1 MLIHVITCKSWSC
14 DLSQTQQVDNRENG
28 SKICAK
34 AMPHWNDRPGIELPR
49 SVLFHMSPT
58 RKKSLKRRDDSKNQR
73 WSARV
78 TKHSNALDLESKIF
92 KSTNPRRIARS
103 LKRSAQASKR
113 RKGTPYQS
121 AMSMLNFYIN
131 RAGKSLSQKQK
142 RVLERAKD
150 ELRDVF
156 GRA

>member
-1 MLIHVITCKSWSC
+1 M
-14 DLSQTQQVDNRENG
+14 
-28 SKICAK
+28 
-34 AMPHWNDRPGIELPR
+34 R
-49 SVLFHMSPT
+49 S
-58 RKKSLKRRDDSKNQR
+58 RKKSSKRRGDSKSRR

-78 TKHSNALDLESKIF
+78 TKQSNALDLESKIF
-92 KSTNPRRIARS
+92 KSTNPRRIALS

>member
-1 MLIHVITCKSWSC
+1 
-14 DLSQTQQVDNRENG
+14 
-28 SKICAK
+28 
-34 AMPHWNDRPGIELPR
+34 MPEP
-49 SVLFHMSPT
+49 FHYSHA
-58 RKKSLKRRDDSKNQR
+58 KKSPFDANILPHMLKSFNPLR
-73 WSARV
+73 A
-78 TKHSNALDLESKIF
+78 KHSDALDLESKIF
-92 KSTNPRRIARS
+92 KSTNPRRIALS

-156 GRA
+156 GRK